1 MPDALVQLNDVRCTR
16 GSFELHIPEWTV
28 RPGEVVGLVGPNGVG
43 KTTLLR
49 LLAGIDPAD
58 SGQIS
63 VLGMDPIS
71 NFVDVRS
78 RCAFMSDEQPVFTMR
93 IAKLLRF
100 VSGYYPTWDAV
111 HAEEL
116 LARFELDPTA
126 NTGTL
131 SRGQGTRLRL
141 LIAMAFRPDLLIL
154 DEPGTGLDL
163 AGRRELLKSV
173 IEVAG
178 AGDRSVIISSHQLGD
193 IERICDRL
201 LVLNDG
207 QVLRDGTAEELI
219 EDGQSL
225 EDAMFGWGAA

>member
-1 MPDALVQLNDVRCTR
+1 MTEALVHLNDVRCRR
-16 GSFELHIPEWTV
+16 GRFELHIPQWTV
-28 RPGEVVGLVGPNGVG
+28 MPGEVVGLVGRNGVG

-58 SGQIS
+58 SGQVA
-63 VLGMDPIS
+63 VLGLDPIAH
-71 NFVDVRS
+71 FVDVRS

-100 VSGYYPTWDAV
+100 VSGYYPTWDAAY
-111 HAEEL
+111 AEAL
-116 LARFELDPTA
+116 LDRFELDPKA

-141 LIAMAFRPDLLIL
+141 LIAMAFRPELLIL

-178 AGDRSVIISSHQLGD
+178 AGDRSVIISSHQLSD
-193 IERICDRL
+193 VERICDRL
-201 LVLNDG
+201 LVLNNG
-207 QVLRDGTAEELI
+207 EVLRDGTAEELI
-219 EDGQSL
+219 EYGQSL